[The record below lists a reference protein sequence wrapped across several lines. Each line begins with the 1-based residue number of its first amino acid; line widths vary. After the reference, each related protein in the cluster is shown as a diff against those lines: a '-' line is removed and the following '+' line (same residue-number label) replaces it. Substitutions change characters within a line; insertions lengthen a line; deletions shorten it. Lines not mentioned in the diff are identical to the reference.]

1 MPSTLHPMLTTLS
14 PDLIDKLHQLSEKY
28 AAMGQDMTSYLEG
41 LLQADYLTYWD
52 YVHLETLLSLQNPR
66 TAYPD
71 ELIFITYHQVTEL
84 YFKLVKHEISQIAHH
99 PDLQASFFTE
109 RMQRINC
116 YFGILEQS
124 FAVMIE
130 GMDKDQ
136 FLNFRMALLPS
147 SGFQSVQFRQIEIMA
162 TNFRNLLALN
172 APASADASL
181 ETLYDFIYWKQG
193 ATELATQQKTLT
205 LKQFEKQYG
214 DSLVRLATDYQPCS
228 LHACWHRLHQQ
239 GKTTDALDAELREF
253 DQRVNVRWKMAHLRS
268 AVRYLHKT
276 PAAIEATG
284 GTNWQHY
291 LPPIEQQR
299 LFFPELWSAEEREKW
314 GKMKGEG

>member
-1 MPSTLHPMLTTLS
+1 MTSPVNPASTTDSLS
-14 PDLIDKLHQLSEKY
+14 PDLIEKLHQLSEKY

-52 YVHLETLLSLQNPR
+52 YVHLDTLLSLQNPR

-71 ELIFITYHQVTEL
+71 ELIFITYHQITEL
-84 YFKLVKHEISQIAHH
+84 YFKLVKHEITQIAQH
-99 PDLQASFFTE
+99 PDLTASFFTE
-109 RMQRINC
+109 RMQRINR

-130 GMDKDQ
+130 GMEKEQ
-136 FLNFRMALLPS
+136 FLKFRMALLPS
-147 SGFQSVQFRQIEIMA
+147 SGFQSVQFRQIEIMS
-162 TNFRNLLALN
+162 TDFRNLLSPT
-172 APASADASL
+172 APLPTETSYD
-181 ETLYDFIYWKQG
+181 TLYEFLYWKQG
-193 ATELATQQKTLT
+193 ATELATRQKTLT

-214 DSLVRLATDYQPCS
+214 DALIRLAVDYKPVN
-228 LHACWHRLHQQ
+228 LHACWQRLHEQ
-239 GKTTDALDAELREF
+239 GQTTNELIAELKDY

-268 AVRYLHKT
+268 AVQYLHKS

-284 GTNWQHY
+284 GTNWQRY

-299 LFFPELWSAEEREKW
+299 FFFPELWTAEELTRW
-314 GKMKGEG
+314 GRF